1 MTEETID
8 QISDADVF
16 NEAIADAPKVETEAP
31 EKEQTEE
38 AKAEDRVRD
47 EKGRFVAKDKDE
59 EPGDESPPV
68 AEAALE
74 EAPPEPVKEKPDHI
88 PSWRLKEEAD
98 ARREA
103 MQRAEAAER
112 TAQQFQA
119 QLAQLQQQLQAL
131 QPQPEPIDI
140 FANPEAYTA
149 RVEQTMEQR
158 LKAMEG
164 NFSLRLAHYKHGELF
179 GEAWQEMTSRT
190 QSGDDSMRQQVLA
203 SNDPGETLVTLY
215 QREKVVKEV
224 GPDPI
229 AYKSK
234 ILEEALK
241 DPQFLAKAMQTA
253 RQTAGAQPTNNK
265 IDLPPSLNKV
275 ASAHSGDDG
284 DDSDSSVFNYAIGRR

>member
-16 NEAIADAPKVETEAP
+16 KEAIAVEPKVETEAP

-38 AKAEDRVRD
+38 AKAERERD
-47 EKGRFVAKDKDE
+47 EKGRFVAKEADE
-59 EPGDESPPV
+59 VVGDEPAPV
-68 AEAALE
+68 PEAALE
-74 EAPPEPVKEKPDHI
+74 EAPLETP
-88 PSWRLKEEAD
+88 KEEKKQD
-98 ARREA
+98 HRIPLTELLNEREKR
-103 MQRAEAAER
+103 QNAER
-112 TAQQFQA
+112 ERAAYEQELQHLRQQM
-119 QLAQLQQQLQAL
+119 QAL
-131 QPQPEPIDI
+131 QQPREPIDI
-140 FANPEAYTA
+140 FANPEAYTQSI
-149 RVEQTMEQR
+149 EQQMGEKLR
-158 LKAMEG
+158 AMEA
-164 NFSLRLAHYKHGELF
+164 NFSLRLAHNKHGEIF
-179 GEAWQEMTSRT
+179 TEAFQEVMQRPLS
-190 QSGDDSMRQQVLA
+190 DPMRQQVIN
-203 SNDPGETLVTLY
+203 SPDPGETLVSLY

-275 ASAHSGDDG
+275 ASAHSGDDT
-284 DDSDSSVFNYAIGRR
+284 DDSDGSVFNYAIGRR

>member
-16 NEAIADAPKVETEAP
+16 KEAIAVEPKVETEAP
-31 EKEQTEE
+31 EKEQAEE
-38 AKAEDRVRD
+38 AKADRDRD

-59 EPGDESPPV
+59 EPVDETPPV

-74 EAPPEPVKEKPDHI
+74 EAPLETP
-88 PSWRLKEEAD
+88 KEEKKQD
-98 ARREA
+98 HRIPLTELLNEREKR
-103 MQRAEAAER
+103 QNAER
-112 TAQQFQA
+112 DRAAYEQELSQLRQQM
-119 QLAQLQQQLQAL
+119 QAL
-131 QPQPEPIDI
+131 QQPREPIDI
-140 FANPEAYTA
+140 FANPEAYTQSI
-149 RVEQTMEQR
+149 EQQMGEKLR
-158 LKAMEG
+158 AMEA
-164 NFSLRLAHYKHGELF
+164 NFSLRLAHNKHGEVF
-179 GEAWQEMTSRT
+179 TEAFNEVMQRPL
-190 QSGDDSMRQQVLA
+190 QDPMRQQVIN
-203 SNDPGETLVTLY
+203 SPDPGETLVTLY
-215 QREKVVKEV
+215 QRERTFKEV
-224 GPDPI
+224 GNDPT

-275 ASAHSGDDG
+275 ASAHSGDDT

>member
-16 NEAIADAPKVETEAP
+16 NEAIAVEPKVEAEAP

-38 AKAEDRVRD
+38 AKAERERD
-47 EKGRFVAKDKDE
+47 EKGRFVAKEADE
-59 EPGDESPPV
+59 VAGDEPAPV
-68 AEAALE
+68 PEAALE
-74 EAPPEPVKEKPDHI
+74 EAPVETP
-88 PSWRLKEEAD
+88 KEERKQDHRIPLTELLNEREKRQNAE
-98 ARREA
+98 RQREA
-103 MQRAEAAER
+103 YEQELSQLR
-112 TAQQFQA
+112 QQM
-119 QLAQLQQQLQAL
+119 QAL
-131 QPQPEPIDI
+131 QQPREPIDI
-140 FANPEAYTA
+140 FANPEAYTQSI
-149 RVEQTMEQR
+149 EQQMGEKLR
-158 LKAMEG
+158 AMEA
-164 NFSLRLAHYKHGELF
+164 NFSLRLAHNKHGEVF
-179 GEAWQEMTSRT
+179 TEAFNEVMQRPL
-190 QSGDDSMRQQVLA
+190 QDPMRQQVIN
-203 SNDPGETLVTLY
+203 SPDPGETLVSLY

-253 RQTAGAQPTNNK
+253 RQTAGASPTNNK

-275 ASAHSGDDG
+275 ASAHSGEDG

>member
-16 NEAIADAPKVETEAP
+16 KEAIAVEPKAETEAP
-31 EKEQTEE
+31 EKEQAET
-38 AKAEDRVRD
+38 AEDRARD

-98 ARREA
+98 SRREA
-103 MQRAEAAER
+103 ERRAQAYEQELQHLR
-112 TAQQFQA
+112 TQM
-119 QLAQLQQQLQAL
+119 QAL
-131 QPQPEPIDI
+131 QQPKEPIDI
-140 FANPEAYTA
+140 FANPEAYTQSI
-149 RVEQTMEQR
+149 EQQMGEKLR
-158 LKAMEG
+158 AMEA
-164 NFSLRLAHYKHGELF
+164 NFSLRLAHYKHGDTF
-179 GEAWQEMTSRT
+179 TEAYKEVMQRPL
-190 QSGDDSMRQQVLA
+190 QDPMRQQVIN
-203 SNDPGETLVTLY
+203 SPDPGETLVTLY
-215 QREKVVKEV
+215 QREQTFKEV
-224 GPDPI
+224 GNDPT
-229 AYKSK
+229 AYRSK
-234 ILEEALK
+234 ILDEALK

-253 RQTAGAQPTNNK
+253 RQTAGASPTNNK

>member
-1 MTEETID
+1 MTEETLD

-16 NEAIADAPKVETEAP
+16 KEAVADAPKVEAEAP

-38 AKAEDRVRD
+38 AKTEDRTRD

-59 EPGDESPPV
+59 DVGDEPAPV

-74 EAPPEPVKEKPDHI
+74 EAQPEEAP
-88 PSWRLKEEAD
+88 KEEKKQDNRIPLTELLNEREKRQNAE
-98 ARREA
+98 RQREA
-103 MQRAEAAER
+103 V
-112 TAQQFQA
+112 QQ
-119 QLAQLQQQLQAL
+119 QLWQLQQQLQAQQ
-131 QPQPEPIDI
+131 QPAEPIDI

-149 RVEQTMEQR
+149 QVQQTMEQR

>member
-16 NEAIADAPKVETEAP
+16 NEAIAVEPKAEAEAP

-38 AKAEDRVRD
+38 AKAERERD
-47 EKGRFVAKDKDE
+47 EKGRFVAREADE
-59 EPGDESPPV
+59 VAGDEPAPV
-68 AEAALE
+68 PEAAVEEAPLE
-74 EAPPEPVKEKPDHI
+74 EAP
-88 PSWRLKEEAD
+88 KEEKKQDHRIPLTELLNEREKRQNAE
-98 ARREA
+98 RQREA
-103 MQRAEAAER
+103 V
-112 TAQQFQA
+112 QQ
-119 QLAQLQQQLQAL
+119 QLWQLQQQLLAQQ
-131 QPQPEPIDI
+131 QPAEPIDI

-149 RVEQTMEQR
+149 RVEHTMEQR

-190 QSGDDSMRQQVLA
+190 QAGDDSMRQQVLA
-203 SNDPGETLVTLY
+203 SNDPGEALVTLY

-253 RQTAGAQPTNNK
+253 RQTAGASPTNNK

-275 ASAHSGDDG
+275 ASAHSGEDG
-284 DDSDSSVFNYAIGRR
+284 DDSDSSVFSYAIRR

>member
-16 NEAIADAPKVETEAP
+16 NEAIAVEPKVEAEAP

-38 AKAEDRVRD
+38 AKAERERD
-47 EKGRFVAKDKDE
+47 EKGRFVAKEADE
-59 EPGDESPPV
+59 VAGDEPAPV
-68 AEAALE
+68 TEAAVE
-74 EAPPEPVKEKPDHI
+74 EAPPEPVKEKQDNRI
-88 PSWRLKEEAD
+88 PLTELLNE
-98 ARREA
+98 REKR
-103 MQRAEAAER
+103 QNAER
-112 TAQQFQA
+112 ERQAVQQ
-119 QLAQLQQQLQAL
+119 QLWQLQQQLQAQQ
-131 QPQPEPIDI
+131 QPAEPIDI

-149 RVEQTMEQR
+149 QVQQTMEQR

-275 ASAHSGDDG
+275 ASAHSGEDG